1 MDDRERLRIPGP
13 VVEALACP
21 HCGGGLAVAGG
32 ALACARGH
40 SFDAA
45 RQGYVNLV
53 AGRPPGAGDDR
64 EMVRARGEFFDA
76 GHYAPLAAALA
87 EHAARWWNGGLV
99 VDVGAGTG
107 HHLAAVLD
115 VVPRAHGLAVDVS
128 RYALRR
134 AARAHPRAGAVGC
147 DVWRGLPL
155 AAGSAGLLLNVFA
168 PRNGPE
174 FARVLRGDG
183 ALLVVTPAAHHLAEL
198 RSALGLIA
206 VDPRKEERLAAQL
219 RGRFTAGEEE
229 LVTVPLRLT
238 RAETATLVGMTPSA
252 RHVAPERLRDRLA
265 GLGEPVEA
273 TAAFRVSVYRRR

>member
-1 MDDRERLRIPGP
+1 RRLGGRAHRPRGARHRRRRVHRRPPGRAAGPLPGGAAGAPGLNGRRGPGARVAWAVMDDRERLRIPGP

-21 HCGGGLAVAGG
+21 HCGGGLAAAGG

-115 VVPRAHGLAVDVS
+115 AVPRAHGLAVDVS
-128 RYALRR
+128 
-134 AARAHPRAGAVGC
+134 
-147 DVWRGLPL
+147 
-155 AAGSAGLLLNVFA
+155 
-168 PRNGPE
+168 
-174 FARVLRGDG
+174 
-183 ALLVVTPAAHHLAEL
+183 
-198 RSALGLIA
+198 
-206 VDPRKEERLAAQL
+206 
-219 RGRFTAGEEE
+219 
-229 LVTVPLRLT
+229 
-238 RAETATLVGMTPSA
+238 
-252 RHVAPERLRDRLA
+252 
-265 GLGEPVEA
+265 
-273 TAAFRVSVYRRR
+273 